1 MESNQQAA
9 HGAPATIVLGGGCFW
24 CTDAVF
30 SQVRGVRAVECGYAN
45 GHVPQPRY
53 EQVCSGT
60 TGHAEVVRVQFDAHT
75 ITLRELLLIF
85 FATHDPTT
93 RNRQGNDVGP
103 QYRSAI
109 YTTAPEQAEVARA
122 VMQELQPHWAAP
134 FVTELQPLA
143 SYWPAEAMHQSYF
156 VRHPEQG
163 YCTWVVRPK
172 VEKLHQA
179 FAQYLHVA
187 ED

>member
-1 MESNQQAA
+1 MREKATF
-9 HGAPATIVLGGGCFW
+9 GAGCFW
-24 CTDAVF
+24 GVEAAFRQLKGVTATAV
-30 SQVRGVRAVECGYAN
+30 GYAGGDKAN
-45 GHVPQPRY
+45 PTYR
-53 EQVCSGT
+53 EVCSGD
-60 TGHAEVVRVQFDAHT
+60 TGHAEVVRVQFDAQA

-93 RNRQGNDVGP
+93 RNRQGNDEGP

-122 VMQELQPHWAAP
+122 VMQELQPHWSDP
-134 FVTELQPLA
+134 IVTELEPLA

-179 FAQYLHVA
+179 FAQYVCAA